1 MNFRKEIFD
10 TFASV
15 QADESRVPQD
25 VIDKEV
31 EYVFK
36 NIPKR
41 LASVLRH
48 YVFPDAFDLHIS
60 AEWSGTARVTLSDE
74 NFVRHILPRV
84 QSKLDELTIKSFIK
98 VIEGEG
104 YVLAIPITELKRFC
118 NFDKLQSMK

>member
-15 QADESRVPQD
+15 EAEESRIPQD
-25 VIDKEV
+25 VLDKEV
-31 EYVFK
+31 DYVFK

-41 LASVLRH
+41 LGYVLRH

-60 AEWSGTARVTLSDE
+60 AKWSGTARVVLSDE
-74 NFVRHILPRV
+74 NFVRYILPRV
-84 QSKLDELTIKSFIK
+84 QTKLDEMNIKSSIK

-104 YVLAIPITELKRFC
+104 YALAVPIVELKRFC
-118 NFDKLQSMK
+118 NFEKLQSMK